1 MTEEKQVGKEPNSGK
16 KSYKGFL
23 AILNDGAYEAKR
35 GANIAKRK
43 QNEEAIR
50 KNAKIAVA
58 YSRDA
63 TSRVLDEASKAAA
76 WVQEKV
82 TAGVHKVM
90 GSEEYKAKAL
100 EVNARL
106 TVALASLEDS
116 IKRRDEE
123 IAHLRAR
130 VAELEGRTDD

>member
-1 MTEEKQVGKEPNSGK
+1 MGENSKKSMSRDEFAEAMTEARAQGRIKQEQYKETARRIFGL
-16 KSYKGFL
+16 GR
-23 AILNDGAYEAKR
+23 E
-35 GANIAKRK
+35 
-43 QNEEAIR
+43 
-50 KNAKIAVA
+50 
-58 YSRDA
+58 A
-63 TSRVLDEASKAAA
+63 TSRALDEASKAAA

-130 VAELEGRTDD
+130 VAELEGRTDG